1 MTKKGKYFF
10 RDISPGTYNKHEVIP
25 ATRVCFCCGKYVEP
39 FNIFCDPCYAKNN
52 QRRTNN

>member
-10 RDISPGTYNKHEVIP
+10 RDIPPGAYNKHEVIP

-39 FNIFCDPCYAKNN
+39 LNIFCDPCYAKNN